1 MLFLATPILL
11 MYLRN
16 HRIHQNP
23 PPHNTRHAGFNELY
37 LNLPRTGSVY
47 ATEPIRLFTDG

>member
-16 HRIHQNP
+16 HGIHQNP
-23 PPHNTRHAGFNELY
+23 HNTHHAGFNELY

>member
-16 HRIHQNP
+16 HRIHQN

-47 ATEPIRLFTDG
+47 ATEPIRLFIDG